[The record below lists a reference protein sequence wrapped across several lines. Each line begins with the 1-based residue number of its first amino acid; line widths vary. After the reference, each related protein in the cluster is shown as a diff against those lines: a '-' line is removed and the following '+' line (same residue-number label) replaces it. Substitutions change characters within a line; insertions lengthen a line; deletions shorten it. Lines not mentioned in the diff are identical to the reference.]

1 MSSTEKRSPSEI
13 AHWSLKKKA
22 VFSLL
27 PLICLVL
34 TAEVLLRVAAFQARS
49 EHPLAV
55 MELVEDLQHR
65 IAVAAAKWKVGGQN
79 IPEGAFEA
87 LFSAEGTELLRE
99 FRKRYEGYFQQLVE
113 AVEKDGVRLIL
124 LYYPTRYP
132 GDSLHVLEMNRRFFH
147 ELCEKYRVDFLDVSP
162 ECLRYPQDVVTLLP
176 CDSHP
181 SRFGNQIVADSIE
194 RFIGRYDRHRSRLSF
209 AERPGLLGDLPPNV
223 RKISKMK
230 SQLPFRLVTN
240 SQGLRMSHDLEF
252 PKKKQRILLLGDS
265 YTFGEHLHNQDTLA
279 EILNRKIPQKEFVNG
294 GICGYTISDE
304 ISLYVERARYMEP
317 DLTILQVLD
326 NDLYGLFAFKLNQFD
341 RKKRVHAPSPLEE
354 QFLERLRAKGK
365 QTFANHR
372 MINTEPRLKVLPLK
386 GPWGKTPQKNDGV

>member
-34 TAEVLLRVAAFQARS
+34 TVEVLLRLVAFQSRS
-49 EHPLAV
+49 EHPLAM
-55 MELVEDLQHR
+55 MELMENLQHR
-65 IAVAAAKWKVGGQN
+65 LAVTVANWKVAAQN

-87 LFSAEGTELLRE
+87 LFSAEGTELLAE
-99 FRKRYEGYFQQLVE
+99 FQQRYEEYFQRLVE
-113 AVEKDGVRLIL
+113 AMEKDGVRLIV

-132 GDSLHVLEMNRRFFH
+132 GDSFHMLEVNRRFFS

-162 ECLRYPQDVVTLLP
+162 ECLRHPSDVMTLLP
-176 CDSHP
+176 NDSHP
-181 SRFGNQIVADSIE
+181 SRFGNQIVADSIG
-194 RFIGRYDRHRSRLSF
+194 RFIDRYDRHRSFLSF
-209 AERPGLLGDLPPNV
+209 AEYPGLLGDLPPNV
-223 RKISKMK
+223 RKISKLK

-279 EILNRKIPQKEFVNG
+279 EILNRKIPEKEFVNG

-304 ISLYVERARYMEP
+304 LSLYLERARYMEP
-317 DLTILQVLD
+317 DVTILQVLD

-341 RKKRVHAPSPLEE
+341 RKKRVHTPSPLEE

-365 QTFANHR
+365 
-372 MINTEPRLKVLPLK
+372 
-386 GPWGKTPQKNDGV
+386 